1 MNALGKHLL
10 LELNECEH
18 SILNDLPFIRET
30 MLVAARECGATV
42 LGESFHQF
50 SPQGVSGVIIIA
62 ESHLTIHTWPEHGY
76 AAADIFTC
84 GTTVQPE
91 IAAEVIIEK
100 LQPKTNAIIHLNR
113 GIININK
120 KTDKIGIKNGN

>member
-30 MLVAARECGATV
+30 MLFAARECGATV

-91 IAAEVIIEK
+91 IAAEVIIERLK
-100 LQPKTNAIIHLNR
+100 PKTNAIIHMNR

-120 KTDKIGIKNGN
+120 KTEKIGIKNGN

>member
-10 LELNECEH
+10 LELHDCNRK
-18 SILNDLPFIRET
+18 ILNDIDAIREI
-30 MLVAARECGATV
+30 MIAAATGCGATI

-76 AAADIFTC
+76 AGADIFTC
-84 GTTVQPE
+84 GTTVKPE
-91 IAAEVIIEK
+91 KAAEVIIER
-100 LQPKTNAIIHLNR
+100 LHPKTHSIIQMYR
-113 GIININK
+113 GTAEAKK
-120 KTDKIGIKNGN
+120 KTTK

>member
-10 LELNECEH
+10 LELNDCDRTL
-18 SILNDLPFIRET
+18 LNDIDIIKSI
-30 MLVAARECGATV
+30 MLAAANEAGATV

-62 ESHLTIHTWPEHGY
+62 ESHLSIHTWPEHGY
-76 AAADIFTC
+76 AGADIFTC

-91 IAAEVIIEK
+91 KAAEVIIARMK
-100 LQPKTNAIIHLNR
+100 PRTHSIILMHR
-113 GIININK
+113 GMIDSK
-120 KTDKIGIKNGN
+120 QKVTG